1 MGMLFSSSRV
11 RPNCESHSSH
21 SGRVS
26 CITMS
31 AQAGMAESVTRARVL
46 HKGAQ
51 VHRLYQ
57 KHSPEAVQ
65 RAVSGGSLRQ
75 HLLAHVEPAYL
86 PEGTQ
91 RLAAGVPA
99 AAASPAV

>member
-1 MGMLFSSSRV
+1 
-11 RPNCESHSSH
+11 
-21 SGRVS
+21 
-26 CITMS
+26 MS

-65 RAVSGGSLRQ
+65 RAVSGGYNEEGIVNITLDEFKAAVAYATERLTSLRGKLDLHNGTEAVGDKTHRASLIPAQ
-75 HLLAHVEPAYL
+75 LLAPVDPA
-86 PEGTQ
+86 
-91 RLAAGVPA
+91 
-99 AAASPAV
+99 